1 MFATQFEGEEQSFR
15 TKKTSIAVIATVLF
29 HVLILLFLLFT
40 ILHEPDPPLESIA
53 GGMTVNFGT
62 DDAGTGNEQPFT
74 YNPGATSASTAAAE
88 SQPQPVE
95 AAPEKLL
102 TQDNE
107 ETDVAAPK
115 ADDKPKP
122 KVNTKAVFKK
132 HPKTT
137 TTQVTETPKATPA
150 PAPVEQPKPNSNAMF
165 SKGAYGKPNGSKSDG
180 TGGGNGDQGKPN
192 GDPNSRNYL
201 GDGDGKGD
209 GPGHGDLK
217 GGAYLKGRKNTTLP
231 APNQCS
237 AQGSVVIAIK
247 VDKNGRV
254 VDATFKRFQSTAVDD
269 CNINNALI
277 AARKATFN
285 PDPNAPDVQEG
296 TITYIYKVH

>member
-1 MFATQFEGEEQSFR
+1 MFATQFESEEQSFR
-15 TKKTSIAVIATVLF
+15 TKKTSVAVIATILF
-29 HVLILLFLLFT
+29 HSLILLLLLFT
-40 ILHEPDPPLESIA
+40 ILHEPDPPLEDIA

-62 DDAGTGNEQPFT
+62 DATGVGDEQPFT
-74 YNPGATSASTAAAE
+74 YNPGATPASAAAAT

-95 AAPEKLL
+95 SAPEKML

-107 ETDVAAPK
+107 ESNVVAPK
-115 ADDKPKP
+115 PEDKPAH
-122 KVNTKAVFKK
+122 KVNDKAVFKK

-137 TTQVTETPKATPA
+137 SNTVNTTTTATEA
-150 PAPVEQPKPNSNAMF
+150 PAPVPQPKPDANAMF
-165 SKGAYGKPNGSKSDG
+165 SKGAYGKPNNSKGDG
-180 TGGGNGDQGKPN
+180 TGGPQGDQGKPN

-201 GDGDGKGD
+201 GDGDGKGE

-217 GGAYLKGRKNTTLP
+217 GGAYLKGRKNTALP

-237 AQGSVVIAIK
+237 AQGKVVIAIK
-247 VDKNGRV
+247 VDKTGRV
-254 VDATFKRFQSTAVDD
+254 IDATFKRFASTAVDD